1 MGGTFDVTK
10 ETRQANIS
18 VARSGEA
25 TSALMREEN
34 DRLVRCFSSVF
45 PKLTR
50 DQIRTANIDSL
61 LEWDSL
67 AFTTLIAVIEEEFGI
82 QIDTSDA
89 PDLSSFESV
98 EQYLRQHNIF
108 A

>member
-1 MGGTFDVTK
+1 MGRTFDVIK
-10 ETRQANIS
+10 ETKQANIS

-25 TSALMREEN
+25 SSALMREEN
-34 DRLVRCFSSVF
+34 ERLIRCFSSIF

-50 DQIRTANIDSL
+50 DQIRTANVDSL

-67 AFTTLIAVIEEEFGI
+67 AFATLIAVIEEEFET